1 MLRLLRKSIDVILHQ
16 NFATFIKKFTNKIAY
31 LYRENTFQPYQIEK
45 TIAGEKIQLIIS
57 DLFAKGWYDR
67 PGHLDNWTEL
77 IWLKE
82 NSLKKGDIVID
93 CGANIG
99 FTGLFFAK
107 CVGEQGKVLGFEA
120 LPANADIARK
130 NIHLNQVNNFEI
142 RNQAVGSHHGT
153 VEVHNY
159 PNGSV
164 GKTEGSKTIN
174 VPVVTLDGAF
184 VSEKPTFLKI
194 DVEGYEIEVLKGATE
209 ILKTKPKLEIEIHCA
224 CFSDRLSSVKEL
236 LGLLPLSEYSIFLQ
250 LVTNGEILP
259 YTVTDAILQIIIKYD
274 NVHLFAIPK

>member
-1 MLRLLRKSIDVILHQ
+1 MLKILQKSVDTILSES
-16 NFATFIKKFTNKIAY
+16 FGSFTKKFTNKIAY
-31 LYRENTFQPYQIEK
+31 LYKKNTFKPYQIEK

-67 PGHLDNWTEL
+67 PDHLDNWPEL
-77 IWLKE
+77 VWLKE
-82 NSLKKGDIVID
+82 NSLKKGDIVVD

-107 CVGEQGKVLGFEA
+107 CVGEQGQVLGFEA

-130 NIHLNQVNNFEI
+130 NIDLNQVNNFEI
-142 RNQAVGSHHGT
+142 RNQAVGSYHGT
-153 VEVHNY
+153 VEFNNY

-164 GKTEGSKTIN
+164 GKTDGSKTIN
-174 VPVVTLDGAF
+174 VPVVKLDEVF
-184 VSEKPTFLKI
+184 VGKKPTFLKI

-209 ILKTKPKLEIEIHCA
+209 ILKTKPKLEIEIHCS

-236 LGLLPLSEYSIFLQ
+236 LGLLPLSEYKIFLQ
-250 LVTNGEILP
+250 LVSFEEILP
-259 YTVTDAILQIIIKYD
+259 YVLTDVTPELLAKYD
-274 NVHLFAIPK
+274 NVHLFALPK